1 MQEIGIEEL
10 GREIKLR
17 NKEAFR
23 ILYRNYFATLQQYAM
38 RYLYDQDEA
47 ENLVQEAFF
56 SLWEHIDKYDPEGSV
71 YAYILGIVKNNC
83 LKYIRGLKIRDSHKD
98 KIIEALLF
106 SNIREEE
113 PDRDLLVRLNEILT
127 HLSDKQRE
135 ILLKHVVES
144 KTIPQIASELQLAE
158 STVKTHYK
166 RAIAI
171 LRSNFRFILFG
182 L

>member
-1 MQEIGIEEL
+1 M
-10 GREIKLR
+10 
-17 NKEAFR
+17 
-23 ILYRNYFATLQQYAM
+23 
-38 RYLYDQDEA
+38 
-47 ENLVQEAFF
+47 
-56 SLWEHIDKYDPEGSV
+56 
-71 YAYILGIVKNNC
+71 
-83 LKYIRGLKIRDSHKD
+83 KIRDSHKD

-144 KTIPQIASELQLAE
+144 KTIPQIALELQLAE